1 MAGTNY
7 LEFEMQYASIGQIYL
22 GIKDSSIHHRLHLLP
37 LCTSRQ
43 RLVSSG
49 NLSNVG
55 SKGKSPE
62 IFMNCVV
69 NHDLAVEAST
79 HRIVGFC
86 NTWYKII
93 GALSVLGR
101 AAIICPV
108 ILLPQFH
115 STRLRGSLYSFIHS
129 SSICCLGTK
138 TRGIRLL
145 GKRWNHMCRIGHSTC
160 PWLTMRRS
168 IQYTDVSGCK
178 LNYGILTDLTA
189 SVTSE
194 VSTDL
199 LSILTVVFE
208 FSSAVLIFVRC
219 IQTFKDRRRSSN
231 NESIKGFWDLTFQQV
246 IVRCSRLMKIL
257 SFMSVFTTTSVI
269 LNFRASAGF
278 YQRLLNALTL
288 PLSGL
293 LTSRFILHL
302 RKCEHDLSDLER
314 VAVDTVNSMVAG
326 DILSSVIEPHFG
338 WDPVEVDALLRTD
351 LGMTENVV

>member
-1 MAGTNY
+1 MALVAAFMMAVDLDLNTGDRNAIPPTLSVLRMNMAGTNY
-7 LEFEMQYASIGQIYL
+7 LEFEMQYASIALIWYDWVLMFPMEARSNISGDQRFEYPPSFT
-22 GIKDSSIHHRLHLLP
+22 SSATMHY
-37 LCTSRQ
+37 
-43 RLVSSG
+43 
-49 NLSNVG
+49 
-55 SKGKSPE
+55 SP
-62 IFMNCVV
+62 
-69 NHDLAVEAST
+69 T
-79 HRIVGFC
+79 C

-108 ILLPQFH
+108 ISLLSSNAPVYAGAC
-115 STRLRGSLYSFIHS
+115 TVSFTARAYAVW
-129 SSICCLGTK
+129 G
-138 TRGIRLL
+138 R
-145 GKRWNHMCRIGHSTC
+145 KRMVFVYLAS
-160 PWLTMRRS
+160 
-168 IQYTDVSGCK
+168 V
-178 LNYGILTDLTA
+178 GILCVGVDIAHVPGLRCEGPSSMPIA
-189 SVTSE
+189 
-194 VSTDL
+194 TDL

-208 FSSAVLIFVRC
+208 FSSAVLISVRC

-231 NESIKGFWDLTFQQV
+231 NESIKGFWDLTFQQGL
-246 IVRCSRLMKIL
+246 SLDLIL

-269 LNFRASAGF
+269 LNFRAPAGF

-338 WDPVEVDALLRTD
+338 WDPVEVDALLRAD
-351 LGMTENVV
+351 LGLTENTV